1 MNGGVQVSAA
11 VEAIDQTAARIDLA
25 AQRFRDLHGHPGRL
39 HARALDT
46 GDGDLADAVARLAR
60 AWDQSLGE
68 LCGEASRWADL
79 LRAVAET
86 YRTIE
91 HVAVPSWTN
100 R

>member
-1 MNGGVQVSAA
+1 MTGVQLSAA
-11 VEAIDQTAARIDLA
+11 MDAIDQTAARIDLA
-25 AQRFRDLHGHPGRL
+25 AQRFRDLHDHPGRL

-46 GDGDLADAVARLAR
+46 GDDGLAGAVQRLAG

-68 LCGEASRWADL
+68 ICGEAGRWADL
-79 LRAVAET
+79 LRSVART
-86 YRTIE
+86 YRTVE